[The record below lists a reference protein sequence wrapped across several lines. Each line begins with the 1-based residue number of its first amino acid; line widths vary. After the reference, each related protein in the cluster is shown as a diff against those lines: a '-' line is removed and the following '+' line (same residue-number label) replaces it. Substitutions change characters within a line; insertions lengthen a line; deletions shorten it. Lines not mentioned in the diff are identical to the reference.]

1 MKRLFVLSACLLFL
15 AACGGG
21 QVRRISEPTASI
33 QQLTVGEDGN
43 WSIELRLQN
52 YSSIPMRFDAVRLD
66 LAVADATAGT
76 LQASPALQI
85 GGESVDITMLAL
97 VPSAQA
103 RLAIADALA
112 SGRGVSYVLEGTI
125 TAAPADRGSAREYR
139 VRRPGALTPAPGLP
153 GVLR

>member
-1 MKRLFVLSACLLFL
+1 MKRLLVLSACLLFL

-33 QQLTVGEDGN
+33 QQLTVAEDGT

-52 YSSIPMRFDAVRLD
+52 YSSVPMRFDGLRLEVT
-66 LAVADATAGT
+66 VADAAAGT
-76 LQASPALQI
+76 LAATPALQI
-85 GGESVDITMLAL
+85 GGESVDITTLELA
-97 VPSAQA
+97 PSPQA
-103 RLAIADALA
+103 RLLIADALA

-125 TAAPADRGSAREYR
+125 TAAPADRGGARDYR
-139 VRRPGALTPAPGLP
+139 IRRAGSLGPAPGLP

>member
-1 MKRLFVLSACLLFL
+1 MKRLFVLSVCLLLL

-52 YSSIPMRFDAVRLD
+52 YSSIPMRFEGLRLD
-66 LAVADATAGT
+66 LAIAGTAAGT
-76 LQASPALQI
+76 LDATPALQI
-85 GGESVDITMLAL
+85 GGESVDIKTLEL

-112 SGRGVSYVLEGTI
+112 AGRGVPYVLEGTI
-125 TAAPADRGSAREYR
+125 TAAPTDRGSAREYR
-139 VRRPGALTPAPGLP
+139 VRRPGSLTPAPGLP